1 MPDVATAKQIRETE
15 LAPAYKQIRELADKV
30 NAEKRDFTAEEK
42 EQWEKVNK
50 TFDMAR
56 ARVDA
61 LERADKLGSII
72 EARAGD
78 VDTGRIGRDDY
89 DGKKAAKRQAK
100 AAKKAL
106 KKRGWLTEGITE
118 ETRCLAL
125 QAWMRQTTGR
135 ELRKEHVKAVEACGL
150 KKAMQ
155 HRQIDLNILDTR
167 SLRQFRR
174 TADAE
179 LRALAV
185 NANVAGGYTVPEGF
199 VNNLEIALL
208 AYAQVR
214 QWAEVIRTSSGQ
226 DLPWPT
232 VNDVTNLGARVQEN
246 ATIAST
252 GADPTFGQVVFH
264 AYKYTSKIVLVPV
277 ELLEDSAFDL
287 AQTLGEL
294 LGIRIGRI
302 QANEFT
308 TGTGAS
314 QPVGYVTGA
323 VSGQTA
329 ASSTAIAADD
339 LYKLK
344 HSVDPA
350 YRAQPGVGWTF
361 HDQILL
367 AIKLLKDGTG
377 RYLWQPGLAVN
388 APSTIDGDP
397 YYINQSMVS
406 AIASGNKT
414 VVYGALRK
422 FKIRDVSAIRMRRLV
437 ERYAD
442 SDQEAFVMFM
452 RSDAV
457 LVDAGTHPLKYLVH

>member
-1 MPDVATAKQIRETE
+1 VAEQATAKDIREKE
-15 LAPAYKQIRELADKV
+15 LVPAYKEIRRLADLA
-30 NAEKRDFTAEEK
+30 NGQKRDFTAEEK
-42 EQWEKVNK
+42 EAWDKANKDFEKAK
-50 TFDMAR
+50 
-56 ARVDA
+56 ARVDV
-61 LERADKLGSII
+61 LERADKVSQLLEEPANDPS
-72 EARAGD
+72 
-78 VDTGRIGRDDY
+78 IGREPY
-89 DGKKAAKRQAK
+89 DGRKAAKRQAK
-100 AAKKAL
+100 SAKKEW
-106 KKRGWLTEGITE
+106 KQRGWFRGEVTE
-118 ETRCLAL
+118 EQRCLAL
-125 QAWMRQTTGR
+125 QAWMLRATGR
-135 ELRKEHVKAVEACGL
+135 VEGISKRHESAVEVCGMKPFMDRKE
-150 KKAMQ
+150 
-155 HRQIDLNILDTR
+155 IDLKIHDTR
-167 SLRQFRR
+167 GLRQVRSQFNP
-174 TADAE
+174 E

-199 VNNLEIALL
+199 VNNLEVALL

-214 QWAEVIRTSSGQ
+214 QWADVIRTSSGQ

-232 VNDVTNLGARVQEN
+232 VNDTSNKGARVQEN
-246 ATIAST
+246 ATVPSNV
-252 GADPTFGQVVFH
+252 DPVFGQAVFH

-302 QANEFT
+302 QADEFT
-308 TGTGAS
+308 FGTGAS
-314 QPVGYVTGA
+314 QPIGYVTGA
-323 VSGQTA
+323 TQGVQA

-350 YRAQPGVGWTF
+350 YRSQPGVGWTF

-377 RYLWQPGLAVN
+377 RYLWQPGLATGQ
-388 APSTIDGDP
+388 PSTIDGDP
-397 YYINQSMVS
+397 YFINQSQAS
-406 AIASGNKT
+406 TITSGNKT

-452 RSDAV
+452 RSDA
-457 LVDAGTHPLKYLVH
+457 LLIDAGTHPIKYLVH